1 MCKIHTNRQ
10 TARSLYTNCKCK
22 VNCVVMTHTHTHT
35 QITILNAWKQPTDLN
50 CCWQAISFSTAFLE
64 YLCVQ
69 PILVFIGSAWKT
81 KQWAAEW
88 RNIYGKQ
95 KHMSQTADIHGFVH
109 VVKTIWFGTWSVLWY
124 INYLKNDK
132 RKPFKTNFCHFFP
145 YLSSSNAQKIGLWNR
160 SSWRTISEQNNWNES
175 NSWTI
180 GNEFR
185 QRRVEVEWN
194 SKNKVHI
201 FRQWKRLNR
210 TATLFTYLPACYGQ
224 RCLCVCDSIRMMVQ
238 QYWKQYAYTQNRT
251 AWTKRRLLR

>member
-1 MCKIHTNRQ
+1 MQSQLCR
-10 TARSLYTNCKCK
+10 YD
-22 VNCVVMTHTHTHT
+22 THTHTHSDYNSQRMKT
-35 QITILNAWKQPTDLN
+35 TDRPKLLLTSNFVFDCFSRIFVCPTN
-50 CCWQAISFSTAFLE
+50 FSFYWFSLKNKTMSCRMKKHL
-64 YLCVQ
+64 
-69 PILVFIGSAWKT
+69 WKT
-81 KQWAAEW
+81 ETHVSNCRYSRLCSCRQNDLV
-88 RNIYGKQ
+88 RNLIRFMIHKLP
-95 KHMSQTADIHGFVH
+95 KKWQT
-109 VVKTIWFGTWSVLWY
+109 KTIQNQLLS
-124 INYLKNDK
+124 
-132 RKPFKTNFCHFFP
+132 FFVP